1 MDDTKQIQNDKDK
14 AEIINRYRALL
25 RSTEGKADA
34 KDKKMIRKAF
44 NLALDAHNGVKRKS
58 GEPYILHPIEV
69 AIIVAREIGLGPTSI
84 AAALLHDVVEDSDY
98 TLEDIERMFG
108 EKVAR
113 IIDGLTKMSGV
124 FDQNISA
131 QAENF
136 RKLLLTISDD
146 LRVILIK
153 IADRLHN
160 MRTME
165 SMPHHKQLKIASETL
180 FIFSPLAHRIG
191 LYTIKSELEDLSLK
205 YTEPEVYR
213 DIALKIKASRAGEM
227 KYLKRFSSKIRDSL
241 KREDLEFTIK
251 ERTKSIY
258 SIRRKMVNQ
267 GVSFDEVYDK
277 FAMRIIIDSPPERE
291 KADCWRVYS
300 IVTDFYRPN
309 PDRLRDW
316 ISAPKS
322 NGYESLHTTVMGP
335 DGHWVEVQIRSKRM
349 DEIAEKGYAAHW
361 KYKEDRATSD
371 NLDQWLS
378 RVRDLLE
385 NPESNAVEFV
395 DNFKMQLFSDE
406 IFVFTPQGDM
416 RNLPKNAS
424 PLDFAF
430 DIHTDIGLHTL
441 GAKVNGKLVPLSF
454 NLKSGDQVEVIT
466 SQKQKPKEDWLNYV
480 KTSKA
485 RSKIKQS
492 LKDDY
497 NKMVDKGRAVL
508 ERKLNFIKVRMT
520 ESNIQRM
527 VNHFGYKNPQ
537 ELFYKAGMGIVDN
550 KMLKD
555 FAKDTQ
561 GGIYQYLRSKIRRQP
576 SQPKSQQTVKTES
589 STLVFGPNEEKLDFK
604 LAKCCNPIP
613 GDEVFGFLTSNEG
626 IKVHRSDCPNAISMQ
641 SKFANRTIRA
651 KWVQNEQS
659 SFIANILIKGIDTV
673 GLVNKVTQI
682 ISNDLNVNIRSI
694 GISGEDGV
702 FEGNITVVVEDR
714 VHLNNVMDKLKK
726 VEGVVSVER
735 KFAGSAK

>member
-1 MDDTKQIQNDKDK
+1 M
-14 AEIINRYRALL
+14 
-25 RSTEGKADA
+25 EGKADA
-34 KDKKMIRKAF
+34 KDKKMVRKAF

-69 AIIVAREIGLGPTSI
+69 AIIVAREVGLGPTSI

-98 TLEDIERMFG
+98 ILEDIERMFG
-108 EKVAR
+108 ERVAR

-153 IADRLHN
+153 ISDRLHN

-165 SMPHHKQLKIASETL
+165 SMPHDKQLKIASETL
-180 FIFSPLAHRIG
+180 FIFAPLAHRIG

-227 KYLKRFSSKIRDSL
+227 KYLKRFSSKIRDAL
-241 KREDLEFTIK
+241 KKESFGFAIK

-258 SIRRKMVNQ
+258 SIRRKMINQ
-267 GVSFDEVYDK
+267 GVTFEEVYDK
-277 FAMRIIIDSPPERE
+277 FAMRIIVDSPPDRE

-300 IVTDFYRPN
+300 IVTDYFRPN

-322 NGYESLHTTVMGP
+322 NGYESLHTTVMGS

-361 KYKEDRATSD
+361 KYKEDKATSD

-406 IFVFTPQGDM
+406 IFVFTPEGDM

-454 NLKSGDQVEVIT
+454 NLRSGDQVEIIT
-466 SQKQKPKEDWLNYV
+466 SQKQKPKEDWLNHV

-497 NKMVDKGRAVL
+497 NRMVDKGRAVL
-508 ERKLNFIKVRMT
+508 ERKLNFIKVKMT
-520 ESNIQRM
+520 ESNVQRM
-527 VNHFGYKNPQ
+527 VNHFAYKNPQ

-550 KMLKD
+550 QMLKEY
-555 FAKDTQ
+555 ARETQ

-576 SQPKSQQTVKTES
+576 QQKTVERKHDGS
-589 STLVFGPNEEKLDFK
+589 RLVFGPNAEILDYK
-604 LAKCCNPIP
+604 LAKCCNPIS
-613 GDEVFGFLTSNEG
+613 GDNVFGFVTSNEG
-626 IKVHRSDCPNAISMQ
+626 IKVHRADCPNAISMQ

-651 KWVQNEQS
+651 KWKATDVS
-659 SFIANILIKGIDTV
+659 SFTSNILIKGIDTV
-673 GLVNKVTQI
+673 GLVNQVTQI
-682 ISNDLNVNIRSI
+682 ISNDLSVNIQSI
-694 GISGEDGV
+694 SISGNDGV

-714 VHLNNVMDKLKK
+714 VHLNNVLDQLKK

-735 KFAGSAK
+735 KFAKR